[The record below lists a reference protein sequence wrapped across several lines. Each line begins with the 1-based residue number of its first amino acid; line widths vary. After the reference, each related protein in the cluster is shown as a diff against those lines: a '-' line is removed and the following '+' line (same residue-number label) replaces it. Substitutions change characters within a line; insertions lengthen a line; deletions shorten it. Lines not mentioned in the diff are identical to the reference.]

1 MRTFL
6 LHPVCSVQPPQRTG
20 ARSSG
25 SRFSLH
31 PLILALVVYT
41 AIVCTTAL
49 SSFEQL
55 LSRCWGP
62 HDVSAQAR
70 LLVLTLFDSMD
81 DDTEDVELSASE
93 THSVECS
100 GTGLSTT
107 RDTYAGKRLI
117 QEATLFIQ
125 EGEALR
131 RQEETDRETTSVEA

>member
-1 MRTFL
+1 MLGTTRRICSGPPSGPNTFR
-6 LHPVCSVQPPQRTG
+6 LHG
-20 ARSSG
+20 
-25 SRFSLH
+25 H
-31 PLILALVVYT
+31 
-41 AIVCTTAL
+41 
-49 SSFEQL
+49 
-55 LSRCWGP
+55 
-62 HDVSAQAR
+62 
-70 LLVLTLFDSMD
+70 

-93 THSVECS
+93 THSVERS